1 MKNLIT
7 IILVLCSIGLS
18 AQIEISNQFRKTLV
32 KNEWIPV
39 DTILAVRGRL
49 VPNDSVR
56 GGFIPND
63 SVMYTFSKV
72 PNRLYQRV
80 QQGTTVI
87 GDTLIKKTRFLRLE
101 IYRSRIGLLSQ
112 LQKVY
117 VMKEVPN
124 TDDYNILQYLIKAK
138 QRGVK
143 DNDIFWN
150 YAPID
155 NIINPGYNNLDR
167 ITPPV
172 IDKKP

>member
-7 IILVLCSIGLS
+7 IILVLYSIGLS
-18 AQIEISNQFRKTLV
+18 AQIEISNKVQKTLV

-39 DTILAVRGRL
+39 DTILAVRGVL
-49 VPNDSVR
+49 VS
-56 GGFIPND
+56 ND
-63 SVMYTFSKV
+63 SVMYTFHKV
-72 PNRLYQRV
+72 PNRYYKRV
-80 QQGTTVI
+80 QQGTIVI

-124 TDDYNILQYLIKAK
+124 TDDYNIEQYLIKAK
-138 QRGVK
+138 QKGVK

-155 NIINPGYNNLDR
+155 SIINPA
-167 ITPPV
+167 
-172 IDKKP
+172 IDTIILTE